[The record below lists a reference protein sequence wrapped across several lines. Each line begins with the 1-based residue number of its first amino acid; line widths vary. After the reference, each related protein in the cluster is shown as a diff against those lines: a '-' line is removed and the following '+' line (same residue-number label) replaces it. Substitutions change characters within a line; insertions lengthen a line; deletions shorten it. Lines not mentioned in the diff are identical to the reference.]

1 MPGSGRNSKLTGNPQ
16 PSSSDRADA
25 AACIGAQRPNY
36 LKELGTIYPPSAL
49 NDGASWEGGRRGRSG
64 SCWLFRH
71 LSACEVARGFQGE
84 GGTGW
89 NERNREVRERQSLQ
103 TFTSMIWRTY
113 MEMSKMSPMTQQPA
127 TLRCALPHI
136 QSVAVSRHE
145 HMWSLP

>member
-1 MPGSGRNSKLTGNPQ
+1 MVGAILMRPLPPAPSFPPPGLGHQMAPQ
-16 PSSSDRADA
+16 TDRADA

-49 NDGASWEGGRRGRSG
+49 NDGASWDLGGA
-64 SCWLFRH
+64 FRH

-103 TFTSMIWRTY
+103 TFTSMIWRIW
-113 MEMSKMSPMTQQPA
+113 K
-127 TLRCALPHI
+127 
-136 QSVAVSRHE
+136 
-145 HMWSLP
+145 

>member
-49 NDGASWEGGRRGRSG
+49 NDGASWEGGA
-64 SCWLFRH
+64 FRH

-84 GGTGW
+84 GGKGW
-89 NERNREVRERQSLQ
+89 NERNREVRERQS
-103 TFTSMIWRTY
+103 I
-113 MEMSKMSPMTQQPA
+113 EK
-127 TLRCALPHI
+127 
-136 QSVAVSRHE
+136 
-145 HMWSLP
+145 